1 MVSFTLTEWVILAL
15 VFILGLLIGMFM
27 MAGGKWKTRYR
38 EEVRRREVLEKERT
52 SWETDRKHWESQRT
66 AAPVTHTHTHSDRP
80 LP

>member
-1 MVSFTLTEWVILAL
+1 MVSFTLTEWAILAL

-38 EEVRRREVLEKERT
+38 EEVRRREALEKERT
-52 SWETDRKHWESQRT
+52 SWENDRKHAEAQRL
-66 AAPVTHTHTHSDRP
+66 AAGARADRP